1 MKLWNR
7 EPVAVLALVQ
17 TILGVVLAFGLTLS
31 QEQVGAIM
39 AAAAAVLG
47 FVARTQ
53 VSPVSSIAQAAAQAQ
68 APAPKR
74 PPAKK

>member
-7 EPVAVLALVQ
+7 EPVAFLAMIQTVLGL
-17 TILGVVLAFGLTLS
+17 VLAFGISLS

-47 FVARTQ
+47 FLARTQ
-53 VSPVSSIAQAAAQAQ
+53 VSPTQN
-68 APAPKR
+68 P
-74 PPAKK
+74 